1 MAEIQDEPFDPA
13 AEGVLSDPDELAL
26 EQDREDRLAAESQ
39 TKTAAAEVE
48 GEEFEYETP
57 DGKVVRLSAEQA
69 EAVQSLLDA
78 EERAASLEAENK
90 ALKEKPAEAKP
101 VETKPV
107 EPDAGDFE
115 PVQWDVVGDNFQA
128 MLEGEKGG
136 AAAIGPAL
144 HDVVL
149 RTIATDPIIA
159 DVVGRYIDY
168 RVSQREQGLK
178 AETSFKDFVGDEPT
192 EAEVAAFRK
201 DNPWATTKVLAT
213 LGVKNARET
222 ARLNQEIADLKAG
235 KPAAEKAAKAK
246 GAEETVRSMKAKGTL
261 RRVTTGRTAPAGAP
275 QGKPRTENELIQ
287 KQVAKI
293 QAMRQG
299 N

>member
-1 MAEIQDEPFDPA
+1 MAEIQDEPFDGA
-13 AEGVLSDPDELAL
+13 AEGILASPDELDL

-39 TKTAAAEVE
+39 GKTAEAEVE

-69 EAVQSLLDA
+69 EAVQGMLDA
-78 EERAASLEAENK
+78 EERAAALEAEVETLK
-90 ALKEKPAEAKP
+90 AKPADEPKPAEAQQ
-101 VETKPV
+101 
-107 EPDAGDFE
+107 DMGGIE

-128 MLEGEKGG
+128 MLEGDQGG
-136 AAAIGPAL
+136 VAAIGPAL
-144 HDVVL
+144 RDVTI
-149 RTIATDPIIA
+149 RTIATDPVIA
-159 DVVGRYIDY
+159 DIVGRYIDW
-168 RVSQREQGLK
+168 RVSQREQGMK
-178 AETSFKDFVGDEPT
+178 AETSFKEFVGDEPT
-192 EAEVAAFRK
+192 EAEIAAFRK
-201 DNPWATTKVLAT
+201 DNPWANTKALAAV
-213 LGVKNARET
+213 GVKN
-222 ARLNQEIADLKAG
+222 ARLNQEIANLKAG

-246 GAEETVRSMKAKGTL
+246 GAEETIKSLKAKGTL
-261 RRVTTGRTAPAGAP
+261 RRVTSGRSTNPPVP